1 MLKEIY
7 DNIVELISALPEFQA
22 MPARTV
28 KRYHGEFEEGFD
40 WVPVLPCALIY
51 LSNSRAQSQLSD
63 AQYANTVT
71 QVVIFVAGR
80 IDSMQLAEDVA
91 NVLDGE
97 QFEVGQ
103 SNYFVTY
110 DSLEFFGYIKQV
122 EVYKIIVSVK

>member
-7 DNIVELISALPEFQA
+7 DNIVELIGTLPEFQA

-63 AQYANTVT
+63 AQYVNTVT
-71 QVVIFVAGR
+71 QVVVFVAGK

-103 SNYFVTY
+103 GNYFVTY